1 MAKKKVTQEVAV
13 VKSKLPTIV
22 EGVSTQNFED
32 ACSVILADEISLAK
46 ENLRVAHN
54 AMEVAREA
62 LFMADEKAF
71 KAWSNALHKKIKGV
85 LAEAGVSL
93 ESGESLRGGCHP
105 FFSMRGELDLRVIL
119 DRGTLGEIYPYGLR
133 GANLENL
140 PSKMDSIPQAV
151 KPLATDYLAKGAL
164 YKEAE
169 NRVKDLQERQANV
182 GVEISRYRLSAD
194 AGMTPEQYQKVKDM
208 LLRSV

>member
-1 MAKKKVTQEVAV
+1 MAKKKAIQEVAV
-13 VKSKLPTIV
+13 VESKLPTIV

-46 ENLRVAHN
+46 ENLRVADN
-54 AMEVAREA
+54 AREVARKA
-62 LFMADEKAF
+62 LFEADEKAF
-71 KAWSNALHKKIKGV
+71 KAWSSALRKKIKGV
-85 LAEAGVSL
+85 FAEAGVSL

-105 FFSMRGELDLRVIL
+105 FYMRGEFGLRVIMDSDML
-119 DRGTLGEIYPYGLR
+119 RDLYPYGLR
-133 GANLENL
+133 GANRENL
-140 PSKMDSIPQAV
+140 PSKMDSIPQAI
-151 KPLATDYLAKGAL
+151 KPLATDYLAKSDL

-169 NRVKDLQERQANV
+169 NRVKALQERQANV